1 MTTFGWEDVKFV
13 EGDLTDVNLALS
25 AALTWLGV
33 DETLDGVRF
42 WEIGVGVKSVVDDA
56 IAADA
61 YDLDKF
67 E

>member
-42 WEIGVGVKSVVDDA
+42 WERGVGVNSAVDDA

-61 YDLDKF
+61 YDLNKF